1 MKRLWLLLTFSLWSV
16 GGYAQVVLTHL
27 PVNHF
32 LGQQLTQNT
41 QIDVR
46 YLVPKRYGINRL
58 THWFSAKVSEQQARQ
73 WALEA
78 DAILNFASLWPS
90 DPLYPLLRQYNIRLV
105 AIDSGNP
112 QHPKA
117 ATVALRYGA
126 DGQVS
131 PYVWLNLSNL
141 KTMVNNVGRDLA
153 SLYPEQAGQI
163 SINQQRLLKA
173 IAKQERLNQ
182 DWLFDHEVEEVV
194 VTGDKLSDFVFGNN
208 LFQVGHISLPL
219 DQWQDPQ
226 WQQLSNLYQPGMVLL
241 LAKPPTSAAT
251 ARLASMNVDWLLID
265 TIEKMGKG
273 VSLQRWSLG

>member
-1 MKRLWLLLTFSLWSV
+1 MKSLLLLLTFSLWSAGV
-16 GGYAQVVLTHL
+16 SAQVVLTHL
-27 PVNHF
+27 PVNQF
-32 LGQQLTQNT
+32 LGQQLTRNT
-41 QIDVR
+41 HIEVR

-58 THWFSAKVSEQQARQ
+58 NHWFANKVSDQQARQ

-78 DAILNFASLWPS
+78 DAIIDFASLWHS

-117 ATVALRYGA
+117 ATVALRYAA
-126 DGQVS
+126 DGKAS
-131 PYVWLNLSNL
+131 PYVWLNLNNL

-153 SLYPEQAGQI
+153 ALYPEQAGQI
-163 SINQQRLLKA
+163 SNNQQRLLKD
-173 IAKQERLNQ
+173 IGRQERLNQ

-219 DQWQDPQ
+219 DQWQDDQ
-226 WQQLSNLYQPGMVLL
+226 WQQLSSLYQPGRVLL
-241 LAKPPTSAAT
+241 LAKPPTSAA
-251 ARLASMNVDWLLID
+251 AAKLASMNVDWLLID